1 MRLLLVFLLLA
12 ACDRA
17 PSAQGQAQAPPAV
30 RADCAL
36 DGADAFADCTVQR
49 TSREGETTLTLIAP
63 DGGFRRLAVAADGA
77 GVTAA
82 DGAEAARIGTGPA
95 GEVEITIARDRY
107 RLPAARP

>member
-1 MRLLLVFLLLA
+1 MRLPLVLLLLA

-17 PSAQGQAQAPPAV
+17 PSAEGQAHAPAGV
-30 RADCAL
+30 RAGCAL
-36 DGADAFADCTVQR
+36 DGAAAFADCTVQR

-63 DGGFRRLAVAADGA
+63 DGEFRRLAVAADDA

-82 DGAEAARIGTGPA
+82 DGAELARVGTGPA
-95 GEVEITIARDRY
+95 GEVEIAIARDRY